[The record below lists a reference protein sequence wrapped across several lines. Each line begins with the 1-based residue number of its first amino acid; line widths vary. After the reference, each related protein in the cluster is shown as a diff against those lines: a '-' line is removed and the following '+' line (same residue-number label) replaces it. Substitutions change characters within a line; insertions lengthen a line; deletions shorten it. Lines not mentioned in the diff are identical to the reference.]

1 MTIRESLISQYNA
14 NILLGI
20 DFPNI
25 IAFDNAEFMITE
37 EKCAD
42 SVFNDGHVVRLL
54 KYMTDDEFIYGLDLY
69 GVDIIGGRAF
79 DYADMKLVDIDISTV
94 YKIETWAFHNI
105 ERLKIR
111 HTDNLKYIEVEG
123 FSNIGYL
130 CIAALNSVKLSAYGE
145 GEVSFSFIR
154 LIDKLIIPH
163 LKSPCKHF
171 LRHTTVKTLMLPDVE
186 HMDTSSIIDRC
197 TIEKLYLP
205 SLRSCNSSYAPITD
219 TSIKNLYVPKSF
231 TAYLSDLVPS
241 NSIENI
247 FIRGDEGGK
256 NIVRDSFH
264 EGEGW
269 KPWKPWNLKKPSKK
283 PSRKTARKPSGKLLN

>member
-37 EKCAD
+37 EKYTD
-42 SVFNDGHVVRLL
+42 SVFNDGHVVKLL
-54 KYMTDDEFIYGLDLY
+54 KYMTNDEFIYGLALY
-69 GVDIIGGRAF
+69 GVDIIGDGAF
-79 DYADMKLVDIDISTV
+79 AYVAAMKVVDIDISTV

-154 LIDKLIIPH
+154 LIDELIIPH

-171 LRHTTVKTLMLPDVE
+171 LKYTHVKTLILPDVE
-186 HMDTSSIIDRC
+186 HMDTPEMIAVC
-197 TIEKLYLP
+197 TIENLYLP
-205 SLRSCNSSYAPITD
+205 SLRSCDPSSAIITD
-219 TSIKNLYVPKSF
+219 TSIKNLYVPESF
-231 TAYLSDLVPS
+231 KDYLSDLVPS

-264 EGEGW
+264 EGGG
-269 KPWKPWNLKKPSKK
+269 WKPWNLKKPYC
-283 PSRKTARKPSGKLLN
+283 

>member
-130 CIAALNSVKLSAYGE
+130 CIDELNSIKLFANGG
-145 GEVSFSFIR
+145 GEVSFSGSV
-154 LIDKLIIPH
+154 IDKLIIPH

-205 SLRSCNSSYAPITD
+205 SLRSCNSSYAIITD

-241 NSIENI
+241 NSIGNI

-269 KPWKPWNLKKPSKK
+269 KPWKPWNLKKTLKK
-283 PSRKTARKPSGKLLN
+283 ALTKNRTKTFW